1 MKALSHFLFKMP
13 EESIFLKKLKEGL
26 YLLSHPTNVCSWF
39 LMWIFCVGSIFL
51 DVMAAYHL
59 VMVPLFGPVEDIM
72 SAFEEGIVT
81 FTISSI
87 LVNRE
92 LFMKSF
98 KNRTSDKDQHN
109 SKNSKK

>member
-1 MKALSHFLFKMP
+1 MIS
-13 EESIFLKKLKEGL
+13 S
-26 YLLSHPTNVCSWF
+26 TNIRCWF
-39 LMWIFCVGSIFL
+39 LMSIFCVGSIFL
-51 DVMAAYHL
+51 GVMAAYHL

-72 SAFEEGIVT
+72 SVFEEGSVI

-87 LVNRE
+87 FVNRE

-109 SKNSKK
+109 SKNSMK